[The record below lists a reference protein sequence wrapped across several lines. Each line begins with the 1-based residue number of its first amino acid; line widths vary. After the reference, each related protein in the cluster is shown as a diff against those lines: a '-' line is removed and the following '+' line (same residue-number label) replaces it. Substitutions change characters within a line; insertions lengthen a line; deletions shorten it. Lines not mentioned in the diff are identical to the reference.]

1 MVSKD
6 LSPFHRHTY
15 TSNLFGFF
23 PDTHVRRYSDKNVSP
38 CCPYNLRDQTKGVK
52 MKLLSTFTATVLI
65 LLVIFI
71 SPGLS
76 ADKVV
81 VASKI
86 DTEGALL
93 GNMIILMLGQNGITT
108 ENRTE
113 FGPTPMVRKA
123 IAAGQIDIY
132 PEYTGNG
139 AFFFDLAD
147 DPLWK
152 DAARGYE
159 KVKEMDLK
167 TNRIVWLT
175 PAPANNTWAIAGR
188 KDVADEHKVYT
199 LEDFARYVN
208 KGGKVRLA
216 GSEEFVNSAAALP
229 AFQKAYGFTLRKD
242 QLLTLSG
249 GNTAQTEKA
258 AAQGVNG
265 VNFAMAYG
273 TDGQLAA
280 LGLIVLEDT
289 KSVQPVYEPAPIVRK
304 EILDQF
310 PDIDTILKPVFE
322 SLDLVTLQRLN
333 ARIQVEGVDAKE
345 VARGYLKE
353 KGLLK

>member
-1 MVSKD
+1 
-6 LSPFHRHTY
+6 
-15 TSNLFGFF
+15 
-23 PDTHVRRYSDKNVSP
+23 
-38 CCPYNLRDQTKGVK
+38 
-52 MKLLSTFTATVLI
+52 MKLIFKVLFAVIVLSLT
-65 LLVIFI
+65 I
-71 SPGLS
+71 SPALA

-93 GNMIILMLGQNGITT
+93 GNMIILMLEKGGIAT

-139 AFFFDLAD
+139 AFFFGLAD

-152 DAARGYE
+152 DSSKGYQ
-159 KVKEMDLK
+159 KVKELDMEA
-167 TNRIVWLT
+167 NGVVWLT

-188 KDVADEHKVYT
+188 KDVVDKNKVYT
-199 LEDFARYVN
+199 LEDLARYVN
-208 KGGKVRLA
+208 DGGKIKLA

-229 AFQKAYGFTLRKD
+229 AFQEAYGFTLRRD

-280 LGLIVLEDT
+280 LGLIILEDT
-289 KSVQPVYEPAPIVRK
+289 KAVQPVYEPAPIVRK
-304 EILDQF
+304 EILAKY
-310 PDIDTILKPVFE
+310 PKIESILKPVFE
-322 SLDLVTLQRLN
+322 SLDLVTLQTLN
-333 ARIQVEGVDAKE
+333 AKIQVEGVDAKE
-345 VARGYLKE
+345 AARGYLKS
-353 KGLLK
+353 KGFLK

>member
-1 MVSKD
+1 
-6 LSPFHRHTY
+6 
-15 TSNLFGFF
+15 
-23 PDTHVRRYSDKNVSP
+23 
-38 CCPYNLRDQTKGVK
+38 
-52 MKLLSTFTATVLI
+52 MKLKSKVLLTAFITMALA
-65 LLVIFI
+65 I
-71 SPGLS
+71 SPALA

-93 GNMIILMLGQNGITT
+93 GNMIILMLEKGGIAT

-123 IAAGQIDIY
+123 IAAGQIDLY

-139 AFFFDLAD
+139 AFFFGLAD

-152 DAARGYE
+152 DSSKGYR
-159 KVKEMDLK
+159 KVKELDLEA
-167 TNRIVWLT
+167 NGVVWLT

-188 KDVADEHKVYT
+188 KDVADKNRVYT

-208 KGGKVRLA
+208 EGGKVKLA

-229 AFQKAYGFTLRKD
+229 AFQEAYGFTLRKD

-289 KSVQPVYEPAPIVRK
+289 KAVQPVYEPAPIVRK
-304 EILDQF
+304 EILDKY
-310 PDIDTILKPVFE
+310 PEIEAILKPVFE
-322 SLDLVTLQRLN
+322 SLDLVTLQTLN

-345 VARGYLKE
+345 VARSYLKG
-353 KGLLK
+353 KGFLK

>member
-1 MVSKD
+1 
-6 LSPFHRHTY
+6 
-15 TSNLFGFF
+15 
-23 PDTHVRRYSDKNVSP
+23 
-38 CCPYNLRDQTKGVK
+38 
-52 MKLLSTFTATVLI
+52 MK
-65 LLVIFI
+65 FI
-71 SPGLS
+71 SKILFTVVITLS
-76 ADKVV
+76 LTISPALAADKVV

-93 GNMIILMLGQNGITT
+93 GNMIILMLEKGGIAT

-139 AFFFDLAD
+139 AFFFGLAD

-152 DAARGYE
+152 DSSKGYQ
-159 KVKEMDLK
+159 KVKELDMEA
-167 TNRIVWLT
+167 NGVVWLT

-188 KDVADEHKVYT
+188 KDVVDKNKVYT
-199 LEDFARYVN
+199 LEDLARYVN
-208 KGGKVRLA
+208 DGGKIKLA

-229 AFQKAYGFTLRKD
+229 AFQEAYGFTLRRD

-280 LGLIVLEDT
+280 LGLIILEDT
-289 KSVQPVYEPAPIVRK
+289 KAVQPVYEPAPIVRK
-304 EILDQF
+304 EILAKY
-310 PDIDTILKPVFE
+310 PKIESILKPVFE
-322 SLDLVTLQRLN
+322 SLDLVTLQTLN
-333 ARIQVEGVDAKE
+333 AKIQVEGVDAKE
-345 VARGYLKE
+345 AARGYLKS
-353 KGLLK
+353 KGFLK

>member
-1 MVSKD
+1 
-6 LSPFHRHTY
+6 
-15 TSNLFGFF
+15 
-23 PDTHVRRYSDKNVSP
+23 
-38 CCPYNLRDQTKGVK
+38 
-52 MKLLSTFTATVLI
+52 MKLISKPLLATVITLF
-65 LLVIFI
+65 LAI
-71 SPGLS
+71 SPAL
-76 ADKVV
+76 ATDKVV

-93 GNMIILMLGQNGITT
+93 GNMIILMLENGGIAT
-108 ENRTE
+108 ENKTE

-139 AFFFDLAD
+139 AFFFGLAD

-152 DAARGYE
+152 DAAKGFG
-159 KVKEMDLK
+159 KVKELDME
-167 TNRIVWLT
+167 NNSIVWLT

-188 KDVADEHKVYT
+188 KDVTDKNKIYT
-199 LEDFARYVN
+199 LEDFARFVN
-208 KGGKVRLA
+208 DGGKLKLA

-229 AFQKAYGFTLRKD
+229 AFQEAYGFILRKD

-265 VNFAMAYG
+265 VNFTMAYG

-289 KSVQPVYEPAPIVRK
+289 KAVQPVYEPAPIVRK
-304 EILDQF
+304 EILDKY
-310 PDIDTILKPVFE
+310 PGIEVILKPVFE
-322 SLDLVTLQRLN
+322 SLDLVILQTLN
-333 ARIQVEGVDAKE
+333 ARIQVEGLDAKE
-345 VARGYLKE
+345 VAKGYLKG
-353 KGLLK
+353 KGFLK

>member
-1 MVSKD
+1 
-6 LSPFHRHTY
+6 
-15 TSNLFGFF
+15 
-23 PDTHVRRYSDKNVSP
+23 
-38 CCPYNLRDQTKGVK
+38 
-52 MKLLSTFTATVLI
+52 MKKIVTLLAVFALATI
-65 LLVIFI
+65 
-71 SPGLS
+71 PGMNPANA

-93 GNMIILMLGQNGITT
+93 GNMIILMLEKNSIPT
-108 ENRTE
+108 ENKTE

-123 IAAGQIDIY
+123 IAAGQIDLY

-139 AFFFDLAD
+139 AFFFGLAD

-152 DAARGYE
+152 DAGKGFE
-159 KVKEMDLK
+159 KVKQLDMEK
-167 TNRIVWLT
+167 NNIIWLT

-188 KDVADEHKVYT
+188 KDIVEKYKVYT
-199 LEDFARYVN
+199 LEDFARLIN
-208 KGGKVRLA
+208 EGGQVKLA

-229 AFQKAYGFTLRKD
+229 AFQNAYGFSLRKD

-258 AAQGVNG
+258 AAQGVSG

-280 LGLIVLEDT
+280 LGLVVLEDT
-289 KSVQPVYEPAPIVRK
+289 KGVQPVYEPAPIVRK
-304 EILDQF
+304 EVLDKH
-310 PDIDTILKPVFE
+310 PEIASILKPLFE
-322 SLDLVTLQRLN
+322 SLDLVTLQNLN
-333 ARIQVEGVDAKE
+333 ARIQVEGLDARK
-345 VARGYLKE
+345 VAETYLKE
-353 KGLLK
+353 KGFLK

>member
-1 MVSKD
+1 
-6 LSPFHRHTY
+6 
-15 TSNLFGFF
+15 
-23 PDTHVRRYSDKNVSP
+23 
-38 CCPYNLRDQTKGVK
+38 
-52 MKLLSTFTATVLI
+52 MK
-65 LLVIFI
+65 FI
-71 SPGLS
+71 SKVLFVFAITLALS
-76 ADKVV
+76 ISPALAADKVV

-93 GNMIILMLGQNGITT
+93 GNMIILMLEKAGIATDDK
-108 ENRTE
+108 TE

-132 PEYTGNG
+132 PDYTGNG
-139 AFFFDLAD
+139 AFFFGLAD

-152 DAARGYE
+152 DSAKGYM
-159 KVKEMDLK
+159 KVKELDMEANK
-167 TNRIVWLT
+167 VVWLT

-188 KDVADEHKVYT
+188 KDVADANKVYT
-199 LEDFARYVN
+199 LEDFARFVN
-208 KGGKVRLA
+208 DGGKVKLA

-229 AFQKAYGFTLRKD
+229 AFQEAYGFTLRKD

-280 LGLIVLEDT
+280 LGLVVLKDT

-304 EILDQF
+304 QILDKH
-310 PDIDTILKPVFE
+310 PKIETVLKPVFE
-322 SLDLVTLQRLN
+322 SLDLVTLQTLN
-333 ARIQVEGVDAKE
+333 ARIQVEGIDARE

-353 KGLLK
+353 KGFLK

>member
-1 MVSKD
+1 
-6 LSPFHRHTY
+6 
-15 TSNLFGFF
+15 
-23 PDTHVRRYSDKNVSP
+23 
-38 CCPYNLRDQTKGVK
+38 
-52 MKLLSTFTATVLI
+52 MK
-65 LLVIFI
+65 FI
-71 SPGLS
+71 SKVLFVFAITLALS
-76 ADKVV
+76 ISPALAADKVV

-93 GNMIILMLGQNGITT
+93 GNMIILMLEKAGIATDDK
-108 ENRTE
+108 TE

-139 AFFFDLAD
+139 AFFFGLAD

-152 DAARGYE
+152 DSAKGYM
-159 KVKEMDLK
+159 KVKELDMEANK
-167 TNRIVWLT
+167 VVWLT

-188 KDVADEHKVYT
+188 KDVADANKVYT
-199 LEDFARYVN
+199 LEDFARFVN
-208 KGGKVRLA
+208 DGGKVKLA

-229 AFQKAYGFTLRKD
+229 AFQEAYGFTLRKD

-280 LGLIVLEDT
+280 LGLVVLKDT

-304 EILDQF
+304 QILDKH
-310 PDIDTILKPVFE
+310 PKIETVLKPVFE
-322 SLDLVTLQRLN
+322 SLDLVTLQTLN
-333 ARIQVEGVDAKE
+333 ARIQVEGIDARE

-353 KGLLK
+353 KGFLK

>member
-1 MVSKD
+1 
-6 LSPFHRHTY
+6 
-15 TSNLFGFF
+15 
-23 PDTHVRRYSDKNVSP
+23 
-38 CCPYNLRDQTKGVK
+38 
-52 MKLLSTFTATVLI
+52 MKHIPKVI
-65 LLVIFI
+65 LAVIITLALTI
-71 SPGLS
+71 SPALA

-93 GNMIILMLGQNGITT
+93 GNMIILILEKAGIDTD
-108 ENRTE
+108 NKTE

-139 AFFFDLAD
+139 AFFFSLAD

-152 DAARGYE
+152 DSKKGFM
-159 KVKEMDLK
+159 KVKELDMK
-167 TNRIVWLT
+167 ANNIVWLA

-188 KDVADEHKVYT
+188 QDVVKQNKVYT

-208 KGGKVRLA
+208 DGGKVKLA

-229 AFQKAYGFTLRKD
+229 AFQAAYGFTLRKD

-280 LGLIVLEDT
+280 LGLVILEDT
-289 KSVQPVYEPAPIVRK
+289 KAVQPVYEPAPIVRK
-304 EILDQF
+304 EVLDKY
-310 PDIDTILKPVFE
+310 PEIETVLKPVFK
-322 SLDLVTLQRLN
+322 SLDLVTLQTLN
-333 ARIQVEGVDAKE
+333 ARIQVEGIDARE
-345 VARGYLKE
+345 VARAYLKE
-353 KGLLK
+353 KGFLK

>member
-1 MVSKD
+1 
-6 LSPFHRHTY
+6 
-15 TSNLFGFF
+15 
-23 PDTHVRRYSDKNVSP
+23 
-38 CCPYNLRDQTKGVK
+38 
-52 MKLLSTFTATVLI
+52 MKLKSKVLLTAFITMALA
-65 LLVIFI
+65 I
-71 SPGLS
+71 SPALA

-93 GNMIILMLGQNGITT
+93 GNMIILMLEKGGIAT

-123 IAAGQIDIY
+123 IAAGQIDLY

-139 AFFFDLAD
+139 AFFFGLAD

-152 DAARGYE
+152 DSSKGYR
-159 KVKEMDLK
+159 KVKELDLK
-167 TNRIVWLT
+167 ANGVVWLT

-188 KDVADEHKVYT
+188 KDVADKNRVYT

-208 KGGKVRLA
+208 EGGKVKLA

-229 AFQKAYGFTLRKD
+229 AFQEAYGFTLRKD

-289 KSVQPVYEPAPIVRK
+289 KGVQPVYEPAPIVRK
-304 EILDQF
+304 EILDKY
-310 PDIDTILKPVFE
+310 PEIEAILKPVFE
-322 SLDLVTLQRLN
+322 SLDLVTLQTLN

-345 VARGYLKE
+345 VARSYLKG
-353 KGLLK
+353 KGFLK

>member
-1 MVSKD
+1 
-6 LSPFHRHTY
+6 
-15 TSNLFGFF
+15 
-23 PDTHVRRYSDKNVSP
+23 
-38 CCPYNLRDQTKGVK
+38 
-52 MKLLSTFTATVLI
+52 MKLISRILFVAVITLALS
-65 LLVIFI
+65 I
-71 SPGLS
+71 SPSLAS
-76 ADKVV
+76 DKVV

-93 GNMIILMLGQNGITT
+93 GSMIILMLEKGGIAT
-108 ENRTE
+108 EDRTE

-139 AFFFDLAD
+139 AFFFNLAD

-152 DAARGYE
+152 DSAKGYM
-159 KVKEMDLK
+159 KVKELDMEA
-167 TNRIVWLT
+167 NNVVWLT
-175 PAPANNTWAIAGR
+175 PAHANNTWAIAGR
-188 KDVADEHKVYT
+188 KDVADENKVFT

-208 KGGKVRLA
+208 DGGKVKLA

-304 EILDQF
+304 EVLDKY
-310 PDIDTILKPVFE
+310 PNIETILKPVFE
-322 SLDLVTLQRLN
+322 SLDLVTLQTLN
-333 ARIQVEGVDAKE
+333 ARIQVEGIDARE

-353 KGLLK
+353 KGFLK

>member
-1 MVSKD
+1 MKRLTFLCFVVSIT
-6 LSPFHRHTY
+6 LA
-15 TSNLFGFF
+15 L
-23 PDTHVRRYSDKNVSP
+23 
-38 CCPYNLRDQTKGVK
+38 
-52 MKLLSTFTATVLI
+52 A
-65 LLVIFI
+65 I
-71 SPGLS
+71 SPALA

-93 GNMIILMLGQNGITT
+93 GNMIILMLEKGGIPTV
-108 ENRTE
+108 NRTE

-139 AFFFDLAD
+139 AFFFGLAD

-152 DAARGYE
+152 DSSKGYQ
-159 KVKEMDLK
+159 KVRELDFQ
-167 TNRIVWLT
+167 TNNIVWLT

-188 KDVADEHKVYT
+188 KDVADESKVYT
-199 LEDFARYVN
+199 LGDFARYVN
-208 KGGKVRLA
+208 DGGKVKLA

-229 AFQKAYGFTLRKD
+229 AFQEAYGFTLRKD

-258 AAQGVNG
+258 AARGVNG

-280 LGLIVLEDT
+280 LGLFILEDT
-289 KSVQPVYEPAPIVRK
+289 KAVQPVYEPAPIVRK
-304 EILDQF
+304 EILDKY
-310 PDIDTILKPVFE
+310 PKIETILKPVFE
-322 SLDLVTLQRLN
+322 SLDLVTLQTLN
-333 ARIQVEGVDAKE
+333 ARIQVEGFDAKE
-345 VARGYLKE
+345 VAKDYLKE
-353 KGLLK
+353 KGFLK